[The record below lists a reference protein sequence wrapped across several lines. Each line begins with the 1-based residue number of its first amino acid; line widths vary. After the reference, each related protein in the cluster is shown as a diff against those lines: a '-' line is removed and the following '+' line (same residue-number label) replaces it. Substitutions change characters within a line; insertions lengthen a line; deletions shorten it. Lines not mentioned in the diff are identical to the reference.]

1 MVRPEYEAV
10 TATITRAPGRPASSP
25 ESLEHERITRIG
37 ALAISILK
45 CMRSDPSRFRYR
57 SEREL
62 RGWLAEDQI
71 QHTTE
76 DIKPALAFLDASGLL
91 VRDRAGLGQPWSG
104 QLATEADEAAE
115 GAHGLGV
122 VELAKAIIRALTAGN
137 GRSALCDSE
146 PELISRLDAYP
157 EDLTAA
163 LALLG
168 AGEVPGLL
176 YRLRRPN
183 PLRQPSQ
190 YKPRPPRPLILEAI
204 RPF

>member
-25 ESLEHERITRIG
+25 EALEQERITRIG

-45 CMRSDPSRFRYR
+45 CMRSDPSRSRYR

-62 RGWLAEDQI
+62 RGWFGGPN
-71 QHTTE
+71 TTHNRRH
-76 DIKPALAFLDASGLL
+76 KARSSAPGGL
-91 VRDRAGLGQPWSG
+91 RAACTRRSGLGQPRSG
-104 QLATEADEAAE
+104 QLPTEADEAAE
-115 GAHGLGV
+115 GAHGQGV

-146 PELISRLDAYP
+146 PELITRLDEDGVGYNP
-157 EDLTAA
+157 EDLPAA

-168 AGEVPGLL
+168 AGEVPGLV
-176 YRLRRPN
+176 YRLRRPM
-183 PLRQPSQ
+183 RYDSHPSTS
-190 YKPRPPRPLILEAI
+190 PGRHGP
-204 RPF
+204 